1 MRLLSRS
8 FRRPRGHR
16 SSGQA
21 LVEFAV
27 VIPIVLLLFMGIFDL
42 ARLAY
47 EFNAVSDAARNGVRE
62 AIVNQTCAVIT
73 TDARQSAPAVDLSA
87 STAIQVTIY
96 KSPVVSSTP
105 APDTCSSGL
114 LGNYGIGYL
123 AEVRATTTYT
133 PITPIIGQL
142 VGPITVS
149 SAARLPIERAYP

>member
-1 MRLLSRS
+1 MRRLGRL
-8 FRRPRGHR
+8 FRRAEGPRPR
-16 SSGQA
+16 GQA

-62 AIVNQTCAVIT
+62 AIVNQTCSVIT
-73 TDARQSAPAVDLSA
+73 SDARESAPAVDLSS

-96 KSPVVSSTP
+96 KSPVVSSSPT
-105 APDTCSSGL
+105 PDTCSTGL
-114 LGNYGIGYL
+114 YGNYGIGYL

-142 VGPITVS
+142 VGPITVT